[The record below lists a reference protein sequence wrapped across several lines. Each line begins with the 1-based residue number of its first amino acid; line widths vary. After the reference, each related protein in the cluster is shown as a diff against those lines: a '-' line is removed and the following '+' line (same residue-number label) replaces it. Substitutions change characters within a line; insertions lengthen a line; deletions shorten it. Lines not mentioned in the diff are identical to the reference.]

1 MFMSK
6 LDDYSLE
13 KISDIVGK
21 NVDAV
26 LIVDASEDI
35 YRTFI
40 KKGIFARFL
49 KDEGK
54 YKDLIEYLWFHLN
67 ESQKR
72 ITENYHVFI
81 PTFGKY
87 NGKFSKKIRLKFDD
101 DSTVYIIQM
110 TVYPIGDDIY
120 VYLLDNLD
128 NSEYIQE
135 FMTNDKIS
143 TIQNSYLFSMY
154 IDLVQNTTSSIS
166 LTEVSDDTIHSDIS
180 YTDWRMMIVNMIG
193 EDDQELFLERTDPEY
208 LKKNFTPGRTSS
220 FDCLMQNLEGKYIW
234 VKLIFSRAK
243 TTNEDDYRFVY
254 MVQNI
259 HEDAV
264 RLFNELTKYEE
275 MALTDSL
282 TGIFNHGRI
291 ETEITNAISSKKKS
305 EDTVSLM
312 MLDLD
317 YFKSV
322 NDTHGHSVGDDTL
335 RYFVDIISDY
345 IENENIV
352 LGRWGGEEF
361 VIVLYGKDIEATRDI
376 SEGLR
381 KRVEESEFP
390 VVGKITCSIGI
401 TEINKD
407 DTTDKAF
414 ERMDKA
420 LYQAKTEGRNR
431 VCDY

>member
-1 MFMSK
+1 MSK